1 MSYLSHNLG
10 NFNNWN
16 TETKL
21 TWVEHGQVP
30 NNGKFLQILENQT
43 KSEKTFVLYSRY
55 LYNLNLER
63 ALHLYLGTYYNKCIH
78 VRALTEN
85 EAVL

>member
-1 MSYLSHNLG
+1 MTMSYLSHNLG

-30 NNGKFLQILENQT
+30 NNGKFLQILENL
-43 KSEKTFVLYSRY
+43 TFLENLRKLLYFTPDIY
-55 LYNLNLER
+55 I
-63 ALHLYLGTYYNKCIH
+63 T
-78 VRALTEN
+78 
-85 EAVL
+85 